1 MRDVTPFAVAFVLL
15 APISI
20 GAALFLWHLWRE
32 DHAAPGEPTGFSLVL
47 ALTGTIGAAASSY
60 LAWAS
65 WQYLEG
71 NLELVRALGPI
82 TLAAFWALGVVPI
95 LNAAYLRWL
104 RRGRRR

>member
-1 MRDVTPFAVAFVLL
+1 MRDLTPFAAAFVIL

-20 GAALFLWHLWRE
+20 GAAVFLWHLWHE

-47 ALTGTIGAAASSY
+47 AITGTIGALVSTY

-65 WQYLEG
+65 WHYLAG
-71 NLELVRALGPI
+71 NHDLVRALGPL
-82 TLAAFWALGVVPI
+82 TLAAFWALGAVPI

-104 RRGRRR
+104 RQGRR